1 MTHLPEEHE
10 SLWMLTAAPAIW
22 AVHFLASY
30 LTSAIWCAKLA
41 GPDGALGSVRVALAL
56 YTVLALTGI
65 GIIGWRA
72 FRRHR
77 FGSTTVPHDFDSREG
92 RHRFPVR
99 HPAAVGPERSGDP
112 LRGPRRCLHWELS
125 LMRRASWSVA
135 CHPRR
140 RVVSHYG
147 SSRPRPSGRT

>member
-10 SLWMLTAAPAIW
+10 SLWMLTAAPVIW

-65 GIIGWRA
+65 GIIGWHA

-77 FGSTTVPHDFDSREG
+77 CGSTTVPHDFDSREG
-92 RHRFPVR
+92 RHRFLGFATLLLSALSAVATLYVAL
-99 HPAAVGPERSGDP
+99 AAVFIGS
-112 LRGPRRCLHWELS
+112 
-125 LMRRASWSVA
+125 
-135 CHPRR
+135 CH
-140 RVVSHYG
+140 
-147 SSRPRPSGRT
+147 